1 MSQEDLESEEG
12 MEHVG
17 LIAALLCSQ
26 KHQSGHGMKHHNANN
41 MLPSNEFNVVCEC
54 V

>member
-1 MSQEDLESEEG
+1 

-26 KHQSGHGMKHHNANN
+26 KHQSGHGMKHLTRCSHPMNSVLCVN
-41 MLPSNEFNVVCEC
+41 VCE
-54 V
+54 

>member
-1 MSQEDLESEEG
+1 MG
-12 MEHVG
+12 HVG
-17 LIAALLCSQ
+17 LIAALLCFQ
-26 KHQSGHGMKHHNANN
+26 KHQSGHGMKHHNANK